1 MRNGNDGYTLMISEQ
16 EFRGLYKQYEK
27 LVRATIF
34 YLARPNELDEIVQ
47 ETFIKIWRGAHNF
60 KNRAALSTWIYRI
73 SYNSAIDALRRKNE
87 KIDQNI
93 EEVDEIKKLER
104 RDLID
109 KALKRLEKEDQ
120 EIIKLCYFVE
130 LTTEEI
136 GQMLEIPEG
145 TVKSRLHYAKE
156 RLEKILNE
164 WGVLYE

>member
-1 MRNGNDGYTLMISEQ
+1 MISEQ

-34 YLARPNELDEIVQ
+34 YLARPNELDEVVQ

-60 KNRAALSTWIYRI
+60 KNRSALSTWIYRI
-73 SYNSAIDALRRKNE
+73 SYNSAIDAFRKKGDVVE
-87 KIDQNI
+87 QNI
-93 EEVDEIKKLER
+93 EGVDEIKKLER

-109 KALKRLEKEDQ
+109 KALKRLEEKDQ
-120 EIIKLCYFVE
+120 EIIKLFYFVE